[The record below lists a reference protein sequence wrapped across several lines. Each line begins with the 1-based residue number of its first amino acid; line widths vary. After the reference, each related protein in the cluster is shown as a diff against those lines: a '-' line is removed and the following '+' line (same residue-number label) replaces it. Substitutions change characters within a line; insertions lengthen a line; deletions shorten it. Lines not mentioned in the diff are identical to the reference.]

1 MEKVI
6 KQSSLKVREYPD
18 KIQQGSALIHLRLTE
33 KSDILWI
40 PSAANE

>member
-18 KIQQGSALIHLRLTE
+18 KIQQDSAL
-33 KSDILWI
+33 D
-40 PSAANE
+40 PPAVN